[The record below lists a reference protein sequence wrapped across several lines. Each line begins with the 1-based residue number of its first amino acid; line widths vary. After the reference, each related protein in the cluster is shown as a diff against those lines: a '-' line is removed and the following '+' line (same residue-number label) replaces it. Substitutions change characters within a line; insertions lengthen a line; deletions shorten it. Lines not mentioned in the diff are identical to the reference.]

1 MKKRNKKYNP
11 LKQPMKIAKYK
22 LEGLMITL
30 NRNVNVD
37 KCVVMSV
44 DGAKVYD
51 PLPQGIYNAIGLV
64 RHKWHLYLACVRRER
79 NGKEGIVVWEVPAPF
94 EVFHTEINDSL
105 ASTHKD
111 MLDRET
117 ALGNEVLNVG
127 WIATTV
133 PLAGGTD
140 EAERLLSEVVRL

>member
-11 LKQPMKIAKYK
+11 LKQPMNLAKHR
-22 LEGLMITL
+22 LETLMITM
-30 NRNVNVD
+30 NKNVNID

-44 DGAKVYD
+44 DGTRTYD
-51 PLPQGIYNAIGLV
+51 PLPRGIFNAIGQV
-64 RHKWHLYLACVRRER
+64 RHKWHLYMACRRRER

-105 ASTHKD
+105 ASTHKQ
-111 MLDRET
+111 MLDDEFEK
-117 ALGNEVLNVG
+117 GNEVFNVG

-140 EAERLLSEVVRL
+140 EAERLLDEVVGL